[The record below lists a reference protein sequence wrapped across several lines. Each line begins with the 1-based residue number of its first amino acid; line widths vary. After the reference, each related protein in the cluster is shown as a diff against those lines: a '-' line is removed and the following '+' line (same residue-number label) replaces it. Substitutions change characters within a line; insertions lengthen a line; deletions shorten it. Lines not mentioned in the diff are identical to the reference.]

1 MTDDMSTVALSW
13 KNKRALQDVSNM
25 FKSMGRESKMSYDEC
40 FSYMRRECKKIPQ
53 LMQRIE
59 DLYKSQNDRC
69 IKVLKHVDNI
79 GLQCSFCG
87 KKSSVKFLKDITK
100 IPELNEFMP
109 DEDMILIREN
119 KK

>member
-13 KNKRALQDVSNM
+13 KNKRALQDVSNR
-25 FKSMGRESKMSYDEC
+25 FKSMGRESKMSYDE
-40 FSYMRRECKKIPQ
+40 SLSQVLRENERIPV

-79 GLQCSFCG
+79 GLKCSFCG

-109 DEDMILIREN
+109 DEDMDLIREN

>member
-1 MTDDMSTVALSW
+1 MSDEMSTVALSW
-13 KNKRALQDVSNM
+13 ENKKELQGVSNM

-40 FSYMRRECKKIPQ
+40 FTYILGESKKIPK

-79 GLQCSFCG
+79 GLKCSFCG

-109 DEDMILIREN
+109 DEDMNLIREN